1 MFCSGCSDE
10 GKKPGDGE
18 DGDKP
23 GRRPGDGGKEL
34 ALNEQEAV
42 ALIEL
47 LQGETESQQPGGHSP
62 GFACKACAA
71 LKGLCAKVERLK
83 EHELCVERMPMFCS
97 GCSDEGK
104 KPGDGEDGK
113 KPGRK
118 PGDGGKKPAL
128 DEQEADEL
136 GELLQ
141 FETDFQQKPD
151 PSAGVYCKWCAKL
164 KVYCQK
170 GKQWACARVE
180 DICSGCSDEGKK
192 PGDGEEGKKPGRK
205 PGDGGRKPG
214 EGEGGKEPGRKPGD
228 GGKKPGDGEGG
239 RPGKPGWPRKP

>member
-18 DGDKP
+18 DGEKP
-23 GRRPGDGGKEL
+23 GRKPGDGKKPGEGEGGKKPGRKPGDGGEKPGDGEDGKKPGRPGDGEKEL

-71 LKGLCAKVERLK
+71 LKELCAKVERLK

-104 KPGDGEDGK
+104 KPGDGEDG
-113 KPGRK
+113 
-118 PGDGGKKPAL
+118 D
-128 DEQEADEL
+128 
-136 GELLQ
+136 
-141 FETDFQQKPD
+141 
-151 PSAGVYCKWCAKL
+151 
-164 KVYCQK
+164 
-170 GKQWACARVE
+170 
-180 DICSGCSDEGKK
+180 
-192 PGDGEEGKKPGRK
+192 KPGRK

-214 EGEGGKEPGRKPGD
+214 EGEGGKKPGRPGD
-228 GGKKPGDGEGG
+228 GGKKPGEGEGGKKRGRPGDGGKKPGEGEGG
-239 RPGKPGWPRKP
+239 RK

>member
-10 GKKPGDGE
+10 GRKPGE
-18 DGDKP
+18 
-23 GRRPGDGGKEL
+23 GDGGKE
-34 ALNEQEAV
+34 
-42 ALIEL
+42 
-47 LQGETESQQPGGHSP
+47 
-62 GFACKACAA
+62 
-71 LKGLCAKVERLK
+71 
-83 EHELCVERMPMFCS
+83 
-97 GCSDEGK
+97 
-104 KPGDGEDGK
+104 
-113 KPGRK
+113 PGRK
-118 PGDGGKKPAL
+118 PGDGGRKPGEGDGGKEPGRKPGDGEKEPAL

-164 KVYCQK
+164 KVVCQK

-192 PGDGEEGKKPGRK
+192 PGDGEDGKKPGRK

-214 EGEGGKEPGRKPGD
+214 EGEGGKKPGRKPGD
-228 GGKKPGDGEGG
+228 GGRKPGDGEGG
-239 RPGKPGWPRKP
+239 RPGKPGWPR